1 MGGQQST
8 WTEEARRDAIGEGE
22 DAIFYD
28 KSWKG
33 WPKGWRTPRLNPP
46 REKLPLPFENY
57 GQPFYKGYDWE
68 KKV

>member
-1 MGGQQST
+1 MGNQSST
-8 WTEEARRDAIGEGE
+8 STSEERRIALDEGE
-22 DAIFYD
+22 SAVFYD

-33 WPKGWRTPRLNPP
+33 WPKSWLTPRLNPP
-46 REKLPLPFENY
+46 KEKLPLPFENY